1 MVGPGAGRV
10 KTIACLA
17 LALLGACFWHSYAPR
32 MRIYGEVMV
41 SIAHKGADLV
51 RTGRF
56 TAESVPELTYPLE
69 RAEAFAHEVHAHAG
83 AEPPASLLAFETLI
97 ARYRS
102 FIDTL
107 DRSRREQSPED
118 AAARL
123 AEPLKAVDDAAAAV
137 DQALRREG

>member
-1 MVGPGAGRV
+1 VRV
-10 KTIACLA
+10 KAIACLA
-17 LALLGACFWHSYAPR
+17 LAAVSACFWRSYAAR
-32 MRIYGEVMV
+32 MRTHVEVMV

-69 RAEAFAHEVHAHAG
+69 RAEAFAREARGRAG

-102 FIDTL
+102 FVDGL
-107 DRSRREQSPED
+107 DRSRREQRPAD
-118 AAARL
+118 AASAL
-123 AEPLKAVDDAAAAV
+123 AEPLQAVDDAAAAV
-137 DQALRREG
+137 DQALRRER

>member
-1 MVGPGAGRV
+1 MLTHLSARARGGVREGA
-10 KTIACLA
+10 
-17 LALLGACFWHSYAPR
+17 
-32 MRIYGEVMV
+32 
-41 SIAHKGADLV
+41 AH
-51 RTGRF
+51 F
-56 TAESVPELTYPLE
+56 
-69 RAEAFAHEVHAHAG
+69 G
-83 AEPPASLLAFETLI
+83 AELPASLLAFETLI